1 MLLEPALLT
10 YGGRY
15 ADVCTETPEPWNN
28 GFDALNFEFM
38 AQPPPGQQQQP
49 QSGYYF

>member
-1 MLLEPALLT
+1 MNVC
-10 YGGRY
+10 
-15 ADVCTETPEPWNN
+15 ADARAETPEPWNN
-28 GFDALNFEFM
+28 GYDALNFEFM